1 MAVAGG
7 TQNRDLAEDGVQ
19 GLISPLTGK
28 QVCPSALDPGPPWSP
43 CHPCLCGYCPKGL
56 TCFSP
61 DDTPT
66 YRGLCPIRAFSQV
79 THPTYRLLENS
90 APAMP
95 SLCQAPGSPFRAPG
109 ALRP

>member
-43 CHPCLCGYCPKGL
+43 CHPAYVATVPKV
-56 TCFSP
+56 SH
-61 DDTPT
+61 
-66 YRGLCPIRAFSQV
+66 AFLLM
-79 THPTYRLLENS
+79 THPPTEDS
-90 APAMP
+90 APSVP
-95 SLCQAPGSPFRAPG
+95 SPR
-109 ALRP
+109 